1 MYLALY
7 RKYRPSTF
15 DDVISQEHITVT
27 LKNQIKTGETAHA
40 YLFTGSRG
48 TGKTSCAKILAKA
61 INCLTPNEGNPCG
74 TCQACIET
82 DSGATDITEM
92 DAASNNGVDDVRAL
106 REEVAYTPVSLKK
119 RIYIIDEVHMLSSSA
134 FNALLKTLE
143 EPPSH
148 VVFILATT
156 EIHKVPATILSRC
169 QRFEFK
175 RIDMDESAKLLTQ
188 IAQNEN
194 ASLDNDAAL
203 LISRLSDGGMRDAI
217 SLLDQCISMTKNV
230 TAEIVREFAQIS
242 DKSYLFTLVDAILM
256 GNTATALSTLDDLH
270 SASKD
275 ISRLF
280 EELILHFRNLMLI
293 KLMDGDNEFV
303 NSTPDEIIK
312 YKSQAENLGINE
324 IMQKLSLLQEYLVS
338 FSSAKNRKILAEM
351 CLVKLTSPKLDNDVD
366 ALLNRIDKLEEQ
378 LAKLQ
383 NGVIPLNFEKK
394 PEVKEIPK
402 PLESA
407 KPIETAKPTE
417 STTITEEK
425 GDEEPVKSEEIDEIP
440 LPPEPSDLPWEEDEI
455 ANSDEVEN
463 SNEVLAQSNVD
474 EKDEIVEEVSEVP
487 QNKSSEKYEKVP
499 DWLEIVEEVPHF
511 IGSLLSS
518 VEPVVVGNDVK
529 ICTDKIILKDF
540 LSNPG
545 DEGFIKLKKAIEK
558 RLGRSITL
566 SCECVF
572 DGAKEIENK
581 LESVLEKA
589 KNLGY
594 KVYIKN

>member
-7 RKYRPSTF
+7 RKYRPSNF
-15 DDVISQEHITVT
+15 DDIISQEHIIVT

-61 INCLTPNEGNPCG
+61 INCLNPIGGNPCG
-74 TCQACIET
+74 ACKACIET
-82 DSGATDITEM
+82 DNGATDITEM

-119 RIYIIDEVHMLSSSA
+119 RVYIIDEVHMLSSSA

-175 RIDMDESAKLLTQ
+175 RIDMEESAKLLIE
-188 IAQNEN
+188 IAQKEN
-194 ASLDNDAAL
+194 ASIDKDAAL
-203 LISRLSDGGMRDAI
+203 LISRLSDGGMRDAV

-230 TAEIVREFAQIS
+230 TCEVVSEFAHIS
-242 DKSYLFTLVDAILM
+242 DKSYLFTLVDAILT

-280 EELILHFRNLMLI
+280 EELVLHFRNLMLI
-293 KLMDGDNEFV
+293 KLIDTNNEFI
-303 NSTPDEIIK
+303 NSTPEEIIK

-324 IMQKLSLLQEYLVS
+324 IMQKLSLLQECLVS
-338 FSSAKNRKILAEM
+338 FSSVKNRKISAEM
-351 CLVKLTSPKLDNDVD
+351 CLVKLTSPKLNNDID
-366 ALLNRIDKLEEQ
+366 ALLSRIDKLEDK
-378 LAKLQ
+378 LAKLE
-383 NGVIPLNFEKK
+383 NGIIPISLENNSKA
-394 PEVKEIPK
+394 KEIPK
-402 PLESA
+402 L
-407 KPIETAKPTE
+407 IETVKSTE
-417 STTITEEK
+417 SIATTMEK
-425 GDEEPVKSEEIDEIP
+425 GKQRPSKLGQIDEIP
-440 LPPEPSDLPWEEDEI
+440 LPPEPSDLPWKEDDAEEVV
-455 ANSDEVEN
+455 NSDEV
-463 SNEVLAQSNVD
+463 LAEGKVD
-474 EKDEIVEEVSEVP
+474 ESLKIVDQVSEVP
-487 QNKSSEKYEKVP
+487 QDKIGDNFEKIP
-499 DWLEIVEEVPHF
+499 DWIEIIDEVPHF

-518 VEPVVVGNDVK
+518 VDPVVVGNDVK
-529 ICTDKIILKDF
+529 ICTDKIILRDF

-545 DEGFIKLKKAIEK
+545 DEGFIKLKRAIEK
-558 RLGRSITL
+558 RLGRSVTL

-572 DGAKEIENK
+572 DGLKQVENR
-581 LESVLEKA
+581 LESVLDKA